1 MIYWI
6 FLFILILCIIGTIIG
21 STGYETW
28 HDVLLGFSVAGL
40 NLSAIIVIIMT
51 ICVIDANTTIDA
63 KIATNEQR
71 YEMLVYQAENE
82 VYNNDNDIGKYGLYN
97 QVQEWNEDLA
107 NGKAKQYNFWYGIF
121 YPNIYD
127 NFDYIKL
134 K

>member
-1 MIYWI
+1 MLYWI
-6 FLFILILCIIGTIIG
+6 FLFILVLCIIGAIIG
-21 STGYETW
+21 GLGYENW
-28 HDVLLGFSVAGL
+28 HDVLFVFSTVGL
-40 NLSAIIVIIMT
+40 IISAIIVIIMT
-51 ICVIDANTTIDA
+51 ICVIDANTAIDA

-71 YEMLVYQAENE
+71 YEALVYQVENE
-82 VYNNDNDIGKYGLYN
+82 IYDNDNDIGKYELYN
-97 QVQEWNEDLA
+97 QVREWNEDLA

>member
-1 MIYWI
+1 MLYWI
-6 FLFILILCIIGTIIG
+6 FLFILVLCIIGTIIG
-21 STGYETW
+21 SLGYENW

-40 NLSAIIVIIMT
+40 IISAVTVTIMT
-51 ICVIDANTTIDA
+51 IGVIDANTAIDA
-63 KIATNEQR
+63 KISTNEQR
-71 YEMLVYQAENE
+71 YEALVYQVENE
-82 VYNNDNDIGKYGLYN
+82 VYNNDNDIGKYELYN
-97 QVQEWNEDLA
+97 QVREWNEDLA

>member
-6 FLFILILCIIGTIIG
+6 SLIILVVSIIGIILGNHFYNDFADFCLYTSVVTATI
-21 STGYETW
+21 
-28 HDVLLGFSVAGL
+28 FAVA
-40 NLSAIIVIIMT
+40 IVIMT
-51 ICVIDANTTIDA
+51 IAVIDANIATDA
-63 KIATNEQR
+63 KIASNKQR
-71 YEMLVYQAENE
+71 YEALVYQVENE
-82 VYNNDNDIGKYGLYN
+82 IYDNDNDLGKYDLYN
-97 QVQEWNEDLA
+97 QVREWNEDLA